1 MLIIGILIPITTI
14 IYGFCCNKLGLK
26 KIDSGSSKFIS
37 LTCIFSIIFLVLI
50 ILSVTNSVV
59 ITDIVNMYKENKLV
73 EVVTTKNGIP
83 TYTYKIL

>member
-1 MLIIGILIPITTI
+1 MFVIGILIPITI
-14 IYGFCCNKLGLK
+14 LMYGLYCNKLGLK
-26 KIDSGSSKFIS
+26 EIDSGSSKFIN
-37 LTCIFSIIFLVLI
+37 LTTIVSIIFI
-50 ILSVTNSVV
+50 ILVTLLITNSVF